1 MNILPEKF
9 DVEKISQRMSPIT
22 HNNAQRVEM

>member
-1 MNILPEKF
+1 VGTQI

-22 HNNAQRVEM
+22 HNDALRVEM